1 MGDGL
6 VKGWRRVRY
15 NTAADLTGSGPGHLG
30 ALVPWLRSGSI
41 GKTTNWLEGSVMFKR
56 IDHVEIVSQDFTRS
70 MDFYTRVLGF
80 TVMERLRIDQSP
92 LEEIAYLEL
101 GGTVVELMSVT
112 DPRPAPSDPW
122 QAGYRMIALEVEDM
136 DRAVEYLKGK
146 GVEIS
151 KSPSSTGKSKRAEIK
166 DPDGLSIELRQW

>member
-1 MGDGL
+1 MP
-6 VKGWRRVRY
+6 
-15 NTAADLTGSGPGHLG
+15 DLTGPGLDRLG
-30 ALVPWLRSGSI
+30 TSLPWLRSGSI
-41 GKTTNWLEGSVMFKR
+41 CKTTDWLEGAVMFKR
-56 IDHVEIVSQDFTRS
+56 IDHVEIVSKDFARS
-70 MDFYTRVLGF
+70 VDFYTRVLGF
-80 TVMERLRIDQSP
+80 AVRERLRIDQSP
-92 LEEIAYLEL
+92 LKEIAYLEL

-112 DPRPAPSDPW
+112 DPGPAPSDPW
-122 QAGYRMIALEVEDM
+122 QAGYRMMALEVEDM